1 MIILQQ
7 NDALEMKWLIYK
19 DRLVYKGV
27 NYSVV
32 CMGQRLKT
40 EQILQP
46 EWLKKVRYGFTMA

>member
-1 MIILQQ
+1 
-7 NDALEMKWLIYK
+7 MKWLIYK